1 MRMFKKVLAGFVAAA
16 MVATMAGC
24 GSSNSS
30 TKDSGS
36 DKAAAE
42 ATTEAAAPAKV
53 LNTNAANK
61 LIYCITPSTSNP
73 YFGTVQTACKEEGEK
88 LGYKVKCVSHD
99 DDATKQSELFDTA
112 ISEGASA
119 IVCDNAGA
127 DASIEAVQKAYD
139 AGIPTF
145 MVDRE
150 INKEGLCVS
159 QIVANN
165 DQGAQ
170 AAAEALVEATGG
182 KGDYAELLGLE
193 SDTNCQ
199 VRSNA
204 FHRVLDQTDMKMVA
218 QQSANWDQ
226 TEGQSKAET
235 ILQQYPDITAIVCGN
250 DTMACG
256 AAAAVAAANLDHD
269 VYIIGVDG
277 SNDMR
282 DNIKDGKALATALQQ
297 IDKITRKS
305 ENPSITSY
313 VSGEGVQQALLK
325 ILEGTVAS
333 VPPQGGRKHPHQE
346 FLQIDTTNILFICG
360 GAFDGIEKII
370 ESRQDTKS
378 IGFGAEVSVKEDRNV
393 GEILKDVMPEDFI
406 KFGLIPEFIG
416 RVPVVVTLDALDENA
431 LISILKEPKNSLTKQ
446 YHRLF
451 ELDGVELDF
460 EDDALE
466 LVAKKSLER
475 KTGARGLRA
484 IMEGSLMDLMYKIPS
499 DDTIRKCTITK
510 DVVDGT
516 GEPEIVR
523 GEAPA
528 QAKTAGS
535 RRTSRTHKKDKP
547 ETA

>member
-170 AAAEALVEATGG
+170 AAAEALSGADNTGG
-182 KGDYAELLGLE
+182 AKY
-193 SDTNCQ
+193 
-199 VRSNA
+199 
-204 FHRVLDQTDMKMVA
+204 FHAGT
-218 QQSANWDQ
+218 S
-226 TEGQSKAET
+226 
-235 ILQQYPDITAIVCGN
+235 
-250 DTMACG
+250 
-256 AAAAVAAANLDHD
+256 
-269 VYIIGVDG
+269 G
-277 SNDMR
+277 S
-282 DNIKDGKALATALQQ
+282 
-297 IDKITRKS
+297 
-305 ENPSITSY
+305 
-313 VSGEGVQQALLK
+313 
-325 ILEGTVAS
+325 GTVIGS
-333 VPPQGGRKHPHQE
+333 
-346 FLQIDTTNILFICG
+346 QIF
-360 GAFDGIEKII
+360 
-370 ESRQDTKS
+370 
-378 IGFGAEVSVKEDRNV
+378 
-393 GEILKDVMPEDFI
+393 
-406 KFGLIPEFIG
+406 
-416 RVPVVVTLDALDENA
+416 
-431 LISILKEPKNSLTKQ
+431 
-446 YHRLF
+446 Y
-451 ELDGVELDF
+451 
-460 EDDALE
+460 
-466 LVAKKSLER
+466 
-475 KTGARGLRA
+475 
-484 IMEGSLMDLMYKIPS
+484 
-499 DDTIRKCTITK
+499 
-510 DVVDGT
+510 
-516 GEPEIVR
+516 
-523 GEAPA
+523 
-528 QAKTAGS
+528 
-535 RRTSRTHKKDKP
+535 
-547 ETA
+547 

>member
-165 DQGAQ
+165 EPGCS
-170 AAAEALVEATGG
+170 G
-182 KGDYAELLGLE
+182 
-193 SDTNCQ
+193 SS
-199 VRSNA
+199 RSIS
-204 FHRVLDQTDMKMVA
+204 R
-218 QQSANWDQ
+218 S
-226 TEGQSKAET
+226 
-235 ILQQYPDITAIVCGN
+235 Y
-250 DTMACG
+250 
-256 AAAAVAAANLDHD
+256 
-269 VYIIGVDG
+269 
-277 SNDMR
+277 R
-282 DNIKDGKALATALQQ
+282 
-297 IDKITRKS
+297 RK
-305 ENPSITSY
+305 
-313 VSGEGVQQALLK
+313 
-325 ILEGTVAS
+325 
-333 VPPQGGRKHPHQE
+333 R
-346 FLQIDTTNILFICG
+346 
-360 GAFDGIEKII
+360 
-370 ESRQDTKS
+370 
-378 IGFGAEVSVKEDRNV
+378 
-393 GEILKDVMPEDFI
+393 
-406 KFGLIPEFIG
+406 
-416 RVPVVVTLDALDENA
+416 
-431 LISILKEPKNSLTKQ
+431 
-446 YHRLF
+446 
-451 ELDGVELDF
+451 
-460 EDDALE
+460 
-466 LVAKKSLER
+466 
-475 KTGARGLRA
+475 
-484 IMEGSLMDLMYKIPS
+484 
-499 DDTIRKCTITK
+499 
-510 DVVDGT
+510 
-516 GEPEIVR
+516 
-523 GEAPA
+523 
-528 QAKTAGS
+528 
-535 RRTSRTHKKDKP
+535 
-547 ETA
+547 